1 MSLVQ
6 DTRLSRVQQR
16 IGERLKL
23 GFTGPWAHRSAV
35 LIAVLSGFLVGGT
48 VAEHF
53 KESLVLRSYSA
64 LFWLVIVE
72 LLIRLRSN
80 VVRTSTPVPLFWQ
93 IVDNLRIGLVYAI
106 VLEAFKVGS

>member
-23 GFTGPWAHRSAV
+23 GLTSPWAQRSAV
-35 LIAVLSGFLVGGT
+35 LIALLGGFLVGGT

-53 KESLVLRSYSA
+53 KQTLILRSYSA

-72 LLIRLRSN
+72 LLIRLRSR
-80 VVRTSTPVPLFWQ
+80 VVRTPVPLIWQ

>member
-1 MSLVQ
+1 M
-6 DTRLSRVQQR
+6 
-16 IGERLKL
+16 
-23 GFTGPWAHRSAV
+23 
-35 LIAVLSGFLVGGT
+35 
-48 VAEHF
+48 
-53 KESLVLRSYSA
+53 RSYSA

>member
-1 MSLVQ
+1 
-6 DTRLSRVQQR
+6 
-16 IGERLKL
+16 L
-23 GFTGPWAHRSAV
+23 GLTGPWAQRSAV
-35 LIAVLSGFLVGGT
+35 LIALLGGFLVGGT

-53 KESLVLRSYSA
+53 KQTLILRSYSA

-72 LLIRLRSN
+72 LLIRLRSR
-80 VVRTSTPVPLFWQ
+80 VVRTPVPLIWQ